1 MGITIKDI
9 AREAGVSIQTVSR
22 ALNNKMEIDSNTKNR
37 IMKIANDLHYSPNIL
52 ASSLRLKRS
61 KTLGII
67 IPDNRDPFF
76 AEILQGATKAA
87 QKAGYQF
94 LLTVLAE
101 GGANINEDLE
111 ALNTLISKRVDGLL
125 IQPEQE
131 NESYLNVLRNCPVPY
146 VLYNRSPEG
155 LCCDYVT
162 HNHELG
168 SFMAADYLFRK
179 GIKELVYLTR
189 PPETT
194 SVKARIKGCL
204 NAALENGL
212 SEQAVKIRECNDTLE
227 EAYQSAARLL
237 SESRP
242 EAIYTWDDIMAIG
255 VLRAARDIGLQIP
268 KDFLLIGYND
278 LEITKFTNPALTTV
292 KQHLSLIGEKAVEI
306 LINKI
311 QNKKETR
318 QQQIILIPTL
328 VFRETA

>member
-22 ALNNKMEIDSNTKNR
+22 ALNNKMEIDINTKKR
-37 IMKIANDLHYSPNIL
+37 ILKIAGDLNYSPNIL
-52 ASSLRLKRS
+52 ATSLRLKRS

-76 AEILQGATKAA
+76 AEILQGATKVA

-94 LLTVLAE
+94 LLTVLTE

-111 ALNTLISKRVDGLL
+111 ALNTLISKRVDGIL

-131 NESYLNVLRNCPVPY
+131 NETYLNALRNCPIPY

-155 LCCDYVT
+155 LNCDYVT

-168 SFMAADYLFRK
+168 SFMAANYLFKK

-194 SVKARIKGCL
+194 SVKARITGCI
-204 NAALENGL
+204 NAAIQNGL
-212 SEQAVKIRECNDTLE
+212 SERAVIIRECKDTLE
-227 EAYQSAARLL
+227 EAYQTAENLL
-237 SESRP
+237 SAGKP

-278 LEITKFTNPALTTV
+278 LEITKFLNPRLTTV

-306 LINKI
+306 LIRKI
-311 QNKKETR
+311 LNKKDSR
-318 QQQIILIPTL
+318 PQQIILTPKL